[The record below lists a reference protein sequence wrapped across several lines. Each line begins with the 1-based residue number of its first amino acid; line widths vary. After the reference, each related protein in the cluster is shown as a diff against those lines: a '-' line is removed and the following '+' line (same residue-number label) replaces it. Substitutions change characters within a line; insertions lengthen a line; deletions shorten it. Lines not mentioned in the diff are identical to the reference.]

1 MQQNKPNDKQS
12 EYQTQLQTDSSSRN
26 SKSSLRNTTVFPE
39 NNNKF
44 AILNHQHYDHV
55 FKIVFE
61 NLGNLLSLYN
71 ALAGTNYTNPNDLI
85 ITTLKDAVFIGMK
98 NDLSFVINNN
108 LNLFE
113 HQSTI
118 NLNMPL
124 RALYYISD
132 VFKSMYYGK
141 ILYQT
146 KQIKIIAPKIIM
158 FYNGAKEVPDQY
170 EMRLSDAFIVPEA
183 NPDLE
188 VVVHVININEGH
200 NQDLFEKCS
209 ILKEYSIFSA
219 RIRQAFTSYQEYKKE
234 HLSNDNTESDEEI
247 LVNYIKKAI
256 DSCIRD
262 NILTD
267 ILQKERN
274 RVMETILSHFNAD
287 EYISV
292 VRNESFE
299 DGFEKGQANS
309 IRSCLLKSLEM
320 FGDIPNYV
328 TNYIN
333 IESNID
339 TLNALF
345 NIALQ
350 SSSVEEFWQKCN

>member
-146 KQIKIIAPKIIM
+146 KQIEIIAPKIIM

-274 RVMETILSHFNAD
+274 RVMETILSHFDAD
-287 EYISV
+287 EYV
-292 VRNESFE
+292 SFLKE
-299 DGFEKGQANS
+299 EAYEEAYEEGQ
-309 IRSCLLKSLEM
+309 LKTFRTIILDILEPL
-320 FGDIPNYV
+320 GVIPDHV
-328 TNYIN
+328 SDYIN
-333 IESNID
+333 TETNVEALR
-339 TLNALF
+339 TLV
-345 NIALQ
+345 NIAMR
-350 SSSVEEFWQKCN
+350 SSSIEEFWQKCI

>member
-1 MQQNKPNDKQS
+1 MQQKKPNDKQS

-44 AILNHQHYDHV
+44 AILTHQHYDHV

-170 EMRLSDAFIVPEA
+170 ELRLSDAFIVPEA

-234 HLSNDNTESDEEI
+234 HLSNDNTESDEEV

-274 RVMETILSHFNAD
+274 RVMETILSHFDAD
-287 EYISV
+287 EYV
-292 VRNESFE
+292 SFLKE
-299 DGFEKGQANS
+299 EAYEEAYEEGQ
-309 IRSCLLKSLEM
+309 LKTFRTIILDILEPL
-320 FGDIPNYV
+320 GVIPDHV
-328 TNYIN
+328 SDYIN
-333 IESNID
+333 TETNVEALR
-339 TLNALF
+339 TLV
-345 NIALQ
+345 NIAMR
-350 SSSVEEFWQKCN
+350 SSSIEEFWQKCI